1 MSNIS
6 EWILTIIGSGGIGA
20 AITYI
25 STFKYKK
32 QQVKIETELS
42 ETQLKQAQLDLSQD
56 KCDYLQ
62 QTCDK
67 YIRDYHQ
74 LEQDFRNQG
83 RELQEVIANLTR
95 ENSQK
100 IAEKCNEIA
109 ALKSKVTYLN
119 GLRCY
124 DSTCPKRIKTNPDKS
139 EE

>member
-1 MSNIS
+1 MNNIL
-6 EWILTIIGSGGIGA
+6 EWILTIIGSGGVGA

-32 QQVKIETELS
+32 EQVKIETELS
-42 ETQLKQAQLDLSQD
+42 ETHLRQAQLDLSQD

-67 YIRDYHQ
+67 YIKDYHE
-74 LEQDFRNQG
+74 LEQNFRKQV
-83 RELQEVIANLTR
+83 RELQETINDLTFQNSKMIAD
-95 ENSQK
+95 
-100 IAEKCNEIA
+100 KCNEIA
-109 ALKSKVTYLN
+109 SLKSQITYLK

-124 DSTCPKRIKTNPDKS
+124 DSTCSKRIKTNPDKT